1 MSEGKKH
8 NNCRIKFAFL
18 LIVFILNIF
27 LSTDVNAKAKITP
40 LNFRQDNHCKPI
52 AINSEE
58 ILFLGGINHE
68 YSTDKKTLQTKIYN
82 IKTKK
87 MRKSNSKL
95 NKIYLDGG
103 PVGIQY
109 DDNHVL
115 IHNGKIAEI
124 YNIKE
129 DKYTV
134 LDKNIEFYF
143 SDVRGSEIFKVDNR
157 ILLVDE
163 EGIIEFLPET
173 KTFKKLVTFDC
184 IQVDNFQP
192 VKINESEIFIHCVM
206 TQKLSNNERRE
217 YIKRYIFNVKNNSL
231 KELYSKDVTKKPIQ
245 DVYWTIG
252 TPLVVDNQL
261 YSWGWNS
268 KFGDNNEKSWY
279 KGAFYKVNLE
289 TGEVEKVA
297 KTRLGASGGRT
308 IYIGNNQFLLL
319 QSVIDP
325 GSLFTRRKFIER
337 AILDLN
343 KFKVKKVKI
352 THYDHW
358 ELQVTQ
364 INDKTYY
371 VGRYHSNRII
381 RPELVK
387 IK

>member
-1 MSEGKKH
+1 MFQI
-8 NNCRIKFAFL
+8 N
-18 LIVFILNIF
+18 
-27 LSTDVNAKAKITP
+27 
-40 LNFRQDNHCKPI
+40 PI
-52 AINSEE
+52 
-58 ILFLGGINHE
+58 
-68 YSTDKKTLQTKIYN
+68 
-82 IKTKK
+82 
-87 MRKSNSKL
+87 
-95 NKIYLDGG
+95 
-103 PVGIQY
+103 
-109 DDNHVL
+109 
-115 IHNGKIAEI
+115 
-124 YNIKE
+124 
-129 DKYTV
+129 
-134 LDKNIEFYF
+134 
-143 SDVRGSEIFKVDNR
+143 
-157 ILLVDE
+157 
-163 EGIIEFLPET
+163 
-173 KTFKKLVTFDC
+173 
-184 IQVDNFQP
+184 
-192 VKINESEIFIHCVM
+192 
-206 TQKLSNNERRE
+206 
-217 YIKRYIFNVKNNSL
+217 
-231 KELYSKDVTKKPIQ
+231 
-245 DVYWTIG
+245 
-252 TPLVVDNQL
+252 